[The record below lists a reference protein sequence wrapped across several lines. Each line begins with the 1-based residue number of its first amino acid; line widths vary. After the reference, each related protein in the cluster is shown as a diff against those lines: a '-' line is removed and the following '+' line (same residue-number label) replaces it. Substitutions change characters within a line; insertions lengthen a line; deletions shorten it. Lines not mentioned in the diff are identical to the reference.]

1 MRALPFL
8 AALCFVA
15 LVLAL
20 PARDEGRGTSRRNLG
35 SSYETGPTGLSL
47 ARDVLAARSGA
58 VVEAL
63 ARPVG
68 QAHLPADAV
77 VFRVVGGDVAPWQRS
92 PAVTK
97 DEDEDEESDDGDEE
111 EVAEA
116 DEEDAGDD
124 EAPEDTAPGKVALG
138 PEHGPDAG
146 VPARPSKLLG
156 AAEQRWIS
164 SGGRLVIATAVSLPE
179 VELRT
184 TGAAVTR
191 KHLPVLPA
199 VRELQPDS
207 AMGLDGPLLKR
218 TAVVFSRGGV
228 PIAVRETIGRGEL
241 WVLSTPELLD
251 NAHLAAAD
259 HLPLLTGLAGRG
271 RPVFFD
277 ETVHGVEDPVGPAEL
292 VRRWG
297 LGPSV
302 VLALAGLALLVWRR
316 RATLGSPAAWEDR
329 RTESVDMLD
338 SLSLLYLRALR
349 PAQALALHRE
359 RLRHELQWRER
370 LRPEALEARTGAV
383 LPGWTLDP
391 DERLRPGEFAH
402 RLHQLNDA
410 FRRIRDPGH
419 R

>member
-1 MRALPFL
+1 MKALPFL
-8 AALCFVA
+8 AALCFLA

-20 PARDEGRGTSRRNLG
+20 PAQDAGRGSSRRIVG
-35 SSYETGPTGLSL
+35 SSYETGPKGLSL
-47 ARDVLAARSGA
+47 ARAVLAARPGA
-58 VVEAL
+58 AVEAL
-63 ARPVG
+63 VRPVG
-68 QAHLPADAV
+68 QAHLPPDAV
-77 VFRVVGGDVAPWQRS
+77 VFRVLGANADVRVLQRV
-92 PAVTK
+92 PATT
-97 DEDEDEESDDGDEE
+97 EDDGDAAGDEDSDE
-111 EVAEA
+111 DDA
-116 DEEDAGDD
+116 DEHM
-124 EAPEDTAPGKVALG
+124 APDKPTLG
-138 PEHGPDAG
+138 REQRPDAG
-146 VPARPSKLLG
+146 GAARPPKLLG
-156 AAEQRWIS
+156 AAEERWIA

-179 VELRT
+179 LELRT
-184 TGAAVTR
+184 TDAAVAR
-191 KHLPVLPA
+191 KHLPVLPT
-199 VRELQPDS
+199 VRDLQPDS
-207 AMGLDGPLLKR
+207 TMGLGEPLLQHA
-218 TAVVFSRGGV
+218 TVVFSRGGV
-228 PIAVRETIGRGEL
+228 PIAVRAVIGRGEL
-241 WVLSTPELLD
+241 WALSTPELLD

-277 ETVHGVEDPVGPAEL
+277 ESVHGVEDAVGPAEL
-292 VRRWG
+292 IRRWG

-302 VLALAGLALLVWRR
+302 VLVVAGLALLVWRR
-316 RATLGSPAAWEDR
+316 RATLGPPAPWEDR

-370 LRPEALEARTGAV
+370 LRPDRLEARTRV
-383 LPGWTLDP
+383 LLPGWKLDP

>member
-8 AALCFVA
+8 AALCFLA

-20 PARDEGRGTSRRNLG
+20 PAQDAGRGSSRRTLG

-47 ARDVLAARSGA
+47 ARAVLAARPGA
-58 VVEAL
+58 AVDSLV
-63 ARPVG
+63 RPIG
-68 QAHLPADAV
+68 QARLPPDAV
-77 VFRVVGGDVAPWQRS
+77 VFRVLGVNAELLPLPREQVQQPETD
-92 PAVTK
+92 
-97 DEDEDEESDDGDEE
+97 DEGNASDDEEADGDH
-111 EVAEA
+111 
-116 DEEDAGDD
+116 EDQE
-124 EAPEDTAPGKVALG
+124 EAPREATHDR
-138 PEHGPDAG
+138 EHGADAG
-146 VPARPSKLLG
+146 VLARPARLLAPS
-156 AAEQRWIS
+156 EERWIA

-179 VELRT
+179 LELKT
-184 TGAAVTR
+184 TDAAVAR
-191 KHLPVLPA
+191 KHLPVLPT

-207 AMGLDGPLLKR
+207 TMGLGRPLLQR
-218 TAVVFSRGGV
+218 ATVVFSRGGV
-228 PIAVRETIGRGEL
+228 PIALRAVIGRGEL
-241 WVLSTPELLD
+241 WALSTPEVLD

-277 ETVHGVEDPVGPAEL
+277 ESIHGVEDAVGPAEL

-302 VLALAGLALLVWRR
+302 VLVVAGLALLVWRR
-316 RATLGSPAAWEDR
+316 RATLGPPASWEDR

-349 PAQALALHRE
+349 PAQALALHLQ

-370 LRPEALEARTGAV
+370 LQPDRLEARTSAL